1 MKRKDISSQQGIR
14 KIKRTKIL
22 FILIGLLPISVCI
35 AAGIGAYQILPWRI
49 PQILLFQEEGFA
61 VLTYVRLPRVILSA
75 IVGAMLAISGATLQ
89 GIFRNPLAD
98 PGLIGVTAG
107 AGLGAT
113 IWIVLVGGG
122 PLGVWGLPLAAFG
135 CGILVTVGVWKI
147 ADSHGNVHT
156 VTLLL
161 AGIALN
167 SFAGAGIGIMTFL
180 ADDEQLRSLT
190 FWLLGGFGGA
200 TWTVIFI
207 TFPISILGLF
217 VLLRLAS
224 ALNAMSLGES
234 EAYHLGVSTESLKR
248 QAVFGV
254 ALIVGAAVSA
264 AGGIGFVGLIVPHLL
279 RLMGG
284 ADHRYVLPGSALG
297 GAILLVLA
305 DLLARTV
312 VVPAEL
318 PVGVV
323 TALIGGPF
331 FIWLLLR
338 FKQEILL

>member
-1 MKRKDISSQQGIR
+1 MQHRA
-14 KIKRTKIL
+14 KIL
-22 FILIGLLPISVCI
+22 FILIGFLPISISI
-35 AAGIGAYQILPWRI
+35 AAGVGAYQILPWRI
-49 PQILLFQEEGFA
+49 PQILLFREEGFA
-61 VLTYVRLPRVILSA
+61 VLTYVRFPRVVLSA
-75 IVGAMLAISGATLQ
+75 VVGAMLAISGATLQ

-113 IWIVLVGGG
+113 LWIVLIGSGV
-122 PLGVWGLPLAAFG
+122 LGVWGLPFAAFA
-135 CGILVTVGVWKI
+135 CGMLVTIGVWKI
-147 ADSHGNVHT
+147 AASQGSVST

-200 TWTVIFI
+200 TWPVVFI
-207 TFPISILGLF
+207 TLPIAVIGMF
-217 VLLRLAS
+217 VLLRLAA

-248 QAVFGV
+248 WAIFGV

-264 AGGIGFVGLIVPHLL
+264 AGGIGFVGLVVPHLI
-279 RLMGG
+279 RLIGG
-284 ADHRYVLPGSALG
+284 ADHRYVLPGSAIG

-318 PVGVV
+318 PVGIV

-331 FIWLLLR
+331 FLWLLLR
-338 FKQEILL
+338 FKREVFL